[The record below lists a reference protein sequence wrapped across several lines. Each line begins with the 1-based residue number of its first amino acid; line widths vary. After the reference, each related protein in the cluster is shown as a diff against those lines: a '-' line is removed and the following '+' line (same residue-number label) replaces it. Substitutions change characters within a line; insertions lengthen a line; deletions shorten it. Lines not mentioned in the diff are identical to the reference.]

1 MEKPTAADFQLPEA
15 PKDGISTVHFSPSSA
30 LLGAA
35 SWDGKVHVYQASTG
49 EKRQELS
56 HPSAVLSST
65 FTDTDRNL
73 VSGGLDRTV
82 RFWDVET
89 GQGDVLLRHDDAV
102 RCVYHS
108 PQHHLTCSAGWD
120 ARLNLVDPR
129 SSPTEASPTS
139 LKLPAKAFA
148 LSGVGNRVVVAT
160 AERHVYVYDLRST
173 KEPEQR
179 RESSLRYQTRSLRC
193 MPSGEGYASGSIE
206 GRISVEFFDPADDVQ
221 AKKYAFKCHRQ
232 TGPDGVDVVYPV
244 NALAFHPTH
253 GTFASGGSDGVVHVW
268 DGKKKKRVRQL
279 PRYTTSVASLD
290 FSPDGT
296 RLAVAA
302 SYTFDEGERDHPP
315 ESVWIK
321 ELTDSDVKPRV
332 KA

>member
-1 MEKPTAADFQLPEA
+1 MEKPTAADFQLPEP
-15 PKDGISTVHFSPSSA
+15 PKDGISTVQFSPSSSLVA
-30 LLGAA
+30 AA
-35 SWDGKVHVYQASTG
+35 SWDGKVHVYEVGAG
-49 EKRQELS
+49 GKRQELG

-65 FTDTDRNL
+65 FTDSDRTL
-73 VSGGLDRTV
+73 VSGGLDRAL
-82 RFWDVET
+82 RSWDVET
-89 GQGDVLLRHDDAV
+89 GQSNTLLHHEDAI

-108 PQHHLTCSAGWD
+108 PEHQVTCSAGWD
-120 ARLNLVDPR
+120 ARLKLVDPR
-129 SSPTEASPTS
+129 SSSSSSSSTTLE
-139 LKLPAKAFA
+139 LPAKAFA
-148 LSGVGNRVVVAT
+148 MSGVGNRVVVAT

-206 GRISVEFFDPADDVQ
+206 GRVSVEFFDPDQEIQ

-232 TGPDGVDVVYPV
+232 TGSDGVDVVYPV
-244 NALAFHPTH
+244 NALAFHPIH
-253 GTFASGGSDGVVHVW
+253 GTFASGGSDGLVHVW
-268 DGKKKKRVRQL
+268 DGRKKKRVRQL

-290 FSPDGT
+290 FSPDGSK
-296 RLAVAA
+296 LAIAA

-315 ESVWIK
+315 ESLWIK
-321 ELTDSDVKPRV
+321 ELSDSDVKPRV